1 MDERSCVIGIDCS
14 TTATKAIAFDRQ
26 GGVLTEGRREF
37 TLSRPHAGWHEQDP
51 ESWWTSTAGAVRD
64 VADAVGP
71 ERIVAV
77 GITHQRESFA
87 CLDERGRALRP
98 AILWLDGRAGEQIAR
113 YGNEDLHRISGKPP
127 DITPALYKL
136 LWLREHEPEVLERA
150 VHVVDV
156 HGYLVQRLTGQWTT
170 SWATADP
177 LGLVDMESFEWSPEL
192 LELVGLTTE
201 QLPSLVAPGDVI
213 AELGDDVARDLGLKP
228 GTPIVAGAGDG
239 QCAGLGANITEPGRA
254 YLNMGTAVV
263 SGVYSDPYRWDPAY
277 RTLSGPI
284 PRTYD
289 LETVLSSGTYVVAW
303 YVERFEREP
312 DAALGLSA
320 EQILEAAAAQVEPGC
335 EGLVMLPYLNSA
347 QSPYWD
353 ADARGAFV
361 GWRGVHGRAH
371 MYRAVMEGIAYALR
385 QQGEGV
391 EASVDTPVERYVA
404 MGGGSRSPLWMQMVA
419 DVTRRPVTLSRSVET
434 TALGAAILAA
444 AAVELHGSGDIRA
457 AAEAMSGEGRTF
469 EPEETHQ
476 ARYDAVYDVYRD
488 LYPALRDLFPRIE
501 AAVRKPS
508 AVGSSA

>member
-1 MDERSCVIGIDCS
+1 
-14 TTATKAIAFDRQ
+14 
-26 GGVLTEGRREF
+26 
-37 TLSRPHAGWHEQDP
+37 
-51 ESWWTSTAGAVRD
+51 
-64 VADAVGP
+64 
-71 ERIVAV
+71 
-77 GITHQRESFA
+77 
-87 CLDERGRALRP
+87 
-98 AILWLDGRAGEQIAR
+98 
-113 YGNEDLHRISGKPP
+113 
-127 DITPALYKL
+127 
-136 LWLREHEPEVLERA
+136 

-177 LGLVDMESFEWSPEL
+177 LGLVDMASFEWSPEL
-192 LELVGLTTE
+192 LDLVGLTTE

-213 AELGDDVARDLGLKP
+213 AELGDDVAEELGLKA

-239 QCAGLGANITEPGRA
+239 QAAGLGANITEPGKA

-263 SGVYSDPYRWDPAY
+263 SGVFSEDYRWDPAY

-289 LETVLSSGTYVVAW
+289 LETVLSSGTYVVSW

-335 EGLVMLPYLNSA
+335 EGLVLLPYLNSA

-371 MYRAVMEGIAYALR
+371 MYRAIMEGIAYALR
-385 QQGEGV
+385 QQREGV
-391 EASVDTPVERYVA
+391 EASMDTPVERYVA

-419 DVTRRPVTLSRSVET
+419 DVTRRPVTVSRSVET
-434 TALGAAILAA
+434 TALGAAVLAA

-457 AAEAMSGEGRTF
+457 AAEAMSGEGRTY

-488 LYPALRDLFPRIE
+488 LYPALRDLFPRLE

-508 AVGSSA
+508 AVGSAA